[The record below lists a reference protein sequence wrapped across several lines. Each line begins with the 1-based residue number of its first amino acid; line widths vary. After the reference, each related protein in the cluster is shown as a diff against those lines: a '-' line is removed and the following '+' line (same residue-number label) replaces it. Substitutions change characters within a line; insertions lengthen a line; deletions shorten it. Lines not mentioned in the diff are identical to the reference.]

1 MLVPSNSFF
10 KPYHAWEIV
19 KNMDKLANAMPLP
32 LILGI
37 QVVSGSHNR
46 LLACLGHWK
55 TSDIW
60 VQHLDDIEDA
70 QIEQD

>member
-1 MLVPSNSFF
+1 
-10 KPYHAWEIV
+10 
-19 KNMDKLANAMPLP
+19 MDKLANAMPLP